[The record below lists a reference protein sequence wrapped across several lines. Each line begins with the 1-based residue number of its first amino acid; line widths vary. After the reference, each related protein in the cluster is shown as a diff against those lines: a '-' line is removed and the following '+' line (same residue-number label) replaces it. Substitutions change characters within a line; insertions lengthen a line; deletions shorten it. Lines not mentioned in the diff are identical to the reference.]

1 MAAGQDGFL
10 KEIMPKQSPRELR
23 GASWMLGL
31 VTDETSISEN
41 SLEGQDR
48 MSKEYEG
55 DLLDSLPQYGLD
67 LSNNGYL

>member
-1 MAAGQDGFL
+1 
-10 KEIMPKQSPRELR
+10 
-23 GASWMLGL
+23 MLGL

>member
-1 MAAGQDGFL
+1 
-10 KEIMPKQSPRELR
+10 
-23 GASWMLGL
+23 MLGL

-55 DLLDSLPQYGLD
+55 DLLDCLPQ
-67 LSNNGYL
+67 